1 MNTELLLMIGG
12 LSLLD
17 TLSPAT
23 IGITVYLLL
32 TEKKKV
38 GLKLMVYLF
47 TVIGFYFSAGV
58 AIKLGFGFFFEVFS
72 TFLQNRVVSWMLF
85 IVGGILFIWSFYVP
99 KRKKS
104 SYTSPI
110 TKTNSTMIALG
121 VTTSLVEVGTALP
134 YFTAIALMT
143 NSGLVWYE
151 WLPLLF
157 AYNVVMV
164 LPPFILYMLYMLLGS
179 VMQKPLKFIQ
189 NQVSKSSSSLASWIM
204 CIVGLLLM
212 LYSVDYL

>member
-23 IGITVYLLL
+23 LGITVYLLL

-110 TKTNSTMIALG
+110 TKTNSRMIALG

-204 CIVGLLLM
+204 CIVGLLLI

>member
-23 IGITVYLLL
+23 LGVTVYLLL

-104 SYTSPI
+104 SYTNPI
-110 TKTNSTMIALG
+110 TKTNSRMIALG

-189 NQVSKSSSSLASWIM
+189 NQMSKSSSSLASWIM

>member
-23 IGITVYLLL
+23 LGITVYLLL

-104 SYTSPI
+104 SYRSPI

>member
-23 IGITVYLLL
+23 LGITVYLLL

-58 AIKLGFGFFFEVFS
+58 AIKLGFGFFFDVFS
-72 TFLQNRVVSWMLF
+72 TFLQNRLVSWMLF

-143 NSGLVWYE
+143 NSGLIWYE

-189 NQVSKSSSSLASWIM
+189 NQVTKNSSSFASWIM

>member
-23 IGITVYLLL
+23 LGVTVYLLL

-38 GLKLMVYLF
+38 GLRLIVYLF
-47 TVIGFYFSAGV
+47 TVIGFYFIAGV
-58 AIKLGFGFFFEVFS
+58 AMKLGFGFFIDMFS
-72 TFLQNRVVSWMLF
+72 SFLQNRVVSWMLF

-99 KRKKS
+99 KRKKTVF
-104 SYTSPI
+104 TSPT
-110 TKTNSTMIALG
+110 TKTNSRMIALG

-143 NSGLVWYE
+143 NAGLIWYE
-151 WLPLLF
+151 WLPILF
-157 AYNVVMV
+157 VYNVVMV
-164 LPPFILYMLYMLLGS
+164 LPPLILYMLYLLLGS
-179 VMQKPLKFIQ
+179 VMQKPLKSIQ
-189 NQVSKSSSSLASWIM
+189 NYVSNSSSSLASWIM
-204 CIVGLLLM
+204 CIVGVLLM

>member
-1 MNTELLLMIGG
+1 MNTELLLIIGG

-23 IGITVYLLL
+23 LGITVYLLL

-58 AIKLGFGFFFEVFS
+58 AIKLGFGFLFEVFS

-151 WLPLLF
+151 WLPLMF

-179 VMQKPLKFIQ
+179 IMQKPLKFIQ
-189 NQVSKSSSSLASWIM
+189 NQVSKSTSSLASWIM